1 MFPKERKLLLSQ
13 TYKWEDENR
22 ETGHLVQSNQPK
34 LEVRIPDDHP
44 RARTLLAADFAGQ
57 GGPTSTGL
65 N

>member
-1 MFPKERKLLLSQ
+1 MFPKERKLLLPQ

-44 RARTLLAADFAGQ
+44 RARTLLAADFAG
-57 GGPTSTGL
+57 TGRA
-65 N
+65 NINRT